1 MGNTVLMIGFGEAG
15 QAIASG
21 WRDAGM
27 DHRVLAYDIK
37 LDDPLTQ
44 DAMRS
49 AAIALDATPIAHD
62 CDTVAQVSHVFSVV
76 TADQA
81 LHAAER
87 AAGILPAGAVF
98 WDMNS
103 VAPET
108 KRLAARALAPAGL
121 VYLDVGV
128 LSPIHPKRNAAPLAV
143 AGQVD
148 DRIRG
153 AINAFGFDAD
163 VFSTTI
169 GDAASLKLLRSIV
182 IKGMESL
189 LVECHHAGERVGLTD
204 KVLQSLA
211 PSFPGIDWPE
221 RLAYVLQRVEQH
233 GPRRAAEMSEAVTFL
248 DDLGVP
254 PLMSSAA
261 SKRLSLGAAAP
272 QKAGETK
279 PE

>member
-27 DHRVLAYDIK
+27 DHTVLTYDTK
-37 LDDPLTQ
+37 LDDPLTR
-44 DAMRS
+44 DAMH
-49 AAIALDATPIAHD
+49 AAAVALDTKPVAH
-62 CDTVAQVSHVFSVV
+62 VPEAAAEVSHAVSVV

-87 AAGILPAGAVF
+87 AADILPPGAVF

-103 VAPET
+103 VAPDT
-108 KRLAARALAPAGL
+108 KRQAARTLAQAGL

-128 LSPIHPKRNAAPLAV
+128 LSPIHPKRHAAPLAV
-143 AGQVD
+143 AGVVD
-148 DRIRG
+148 DRIRD
-153 AINAFGFDAD
+153 AIDAFGFDAD
-163 VFSTTI
+163 VLSGTI
-169 GDAASLKLLRSIV
+169 GDAASLKLLRSII

-189 LVECHHAGERVGLTD
+189 LVECHQAGERAGLTD
-204 KVLQSLA
+204 EVLQSLA

-221 RLAYVLQRVEQH
+221 RLDYVLQRVEQH
-233 GPRRAAEMSEAVTFL
+233 GPRRAAEMAEAVKFL

-261 SKRLSLGAAAP
+261 SKRLSLGTAASQSADG
-272 QKAGETK
+272 GE
-279 PE
+279 PD